1 MTHELPIIEAN
12 WKGPFSWPKFEGRNQ
27 LDPIPPISGVYLQTF
42 EYQSGYLIYAA
53 GLTRRSV
60 PERFEEHTRKYM
72 NGEYNVLDIDAVQQ
86 GIRQEIWHG
95 WGYAREHREEFKERE
110 VVILDAVCKQL
121 AGFRIF
127 VADIGDQPRILE
139 RLEAAIMEHL
149 YQQLS
154 PVCDI
159 PDRGMH
165 LAARWDSEKSIVVK
179 NYCVTN
185 IYGLPGLLEI

>member
-127 VADIGDQPRILE
+127 LQI
-139 RLEAAIMEHL
+139 
-149 YQQLS
+149 
-154 PVCDI
+154 
-159 PDRGMH
+159 
-165 LAARWDSEKSIVVK
+165 
-179 NYCVTN
+179 
-185 IYGLPGLLEI
+185 